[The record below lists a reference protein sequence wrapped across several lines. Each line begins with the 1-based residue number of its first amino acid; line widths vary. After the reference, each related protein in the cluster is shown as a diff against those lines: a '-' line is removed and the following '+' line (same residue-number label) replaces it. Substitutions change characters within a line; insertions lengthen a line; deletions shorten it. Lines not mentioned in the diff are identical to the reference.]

1 MYIPFLAVIAFMLI
15 MFIWLLLNVKAESN
29 NLLIVAYIIL
39 TIGVLFLLFAF
50 YGVLNGLLQ
59 LLIGCE
65 KIELCDTYLQ
75 YYQGNPL
82 SHTRIKIEYDSII
95 SLEVKNKPYDPS
107 WNAGSNNYFGYGPGN
122 LHLTLK
128 NDTVSQIGLLFGK
141 TQLDEI
147 AQGLSAFIDQKVP
160 T

>member
-65 KIELCDTYLQ
+65 KLNYAIHTY
-75 YYQGNPL
+75 
-82 SHTRIKIEYDSII
+82 SII
-95 SLEVKNKPYDPS
+95 KET
-107 WNAGSNNYFGYGPGN
+107 
-122 LHLTLK
+122 H
-128 NDTVSQIGLLFGK
+128 
-141 TQLDEI
+141 
-147 AQGLSAFIDQKVP
+147 
-160 T
+160 